1 MQTPEDVAREVLGC
15 HVETV
20 EPGRTCSGQR
30 YCGEHYFG
38 WLSDVDMCPRQERLA
53 DLIHARDAE
62 VAEQA
67 RAEALAGFEVELRD
81 ICGNC
86 GRSPCYARC
95 RQRIPN
101 PQRRLVSPWEPA
113 P

>member
-1 MQTPEDVAREVLGC
+1 MSEHLRSAEDVAQKVLGC

-53 DLIHARDAE
+53 DVIRAYAAE
-62 VAEQA
+62 VAA
-67 RAEALAGFEVELRD
+67 RAWDEGYEAGDDDAASFV
-81 ICGNC
+81 
-86 GRSPCYARC
+86 AHHFT
-95 RQRIPN
+95 PN
-101 PQRRLVSPWEPA
+101 PYRAGGE
-113 P
+113 